1 VSQSHFLISL
11 NKCLVLVWNFKCEKL
26 KILLSCFKNAPRVL
40 NLVWCQSLLLTPSI
54 TTAHFII
61 TTVFFPIPLHP
72 KPSISLVP
80 IFHISKHYHFLPF
93 SLSHIICSKFPLLL
107 SLNPF
112 TPFSYPFPYH
122 LKKISKSHIPNM
134 SSDCPTF
141 WIHLTETPL
150 FPTFPYSS
158 QSLISLWHTF
168 GTWGQRH
175 QVLIS
180 IFQSAKH
187 TLFIHIATS
196 WQTPTHHMN
205 KTVIPPLNCMHQEGT
220 ETSEKAGS
228 TLNIGLSFLG

>member
-1 VSQSHFLISL
+1 MRPIWTPGRPPKSSCKTHYLWRDALGWCAAHWARTQDFCDLFHPSNFSQSLLVEVSQIHFLIAV
-11 NKCLVLVWNFKCEKL
+11 NKCFVLVWNFKCEKL

-61 TTVFFPIPLHP
+61 TTVYFPIPLHP

-80 IFHISKHYHFLPF
+80 IFPIPKTYYFLPF

-134 SSDCPTF
+134 SSDCP
-141 WIHLTETPL
+141 
-150 FPTFPYSS
+150 
-158 QSLISLWHTF
+158 
-168 GTWGQRH
+168 
-175 QVLIS
+175 
-180 IFQSAKH
+180 IF
-187 TLFIHIATS
+187 
-196 WQTPTHHMN
+196 
-205 KTVIPPLNCMHQEGT
+205 
-220 ETSEKAGS
+220 
-228 TLNIGLSFLG
+228 